1 MSWKPKDLSTEKIV
15 TRNNSLS
22 STVKW
27 YGDSNFCLVLKG
39 SLLKQERATFNP

>member
-1 MSWKPKDLSTEKIV
+1 MSWKSKGLSTEKIV